1 MAAARQHDDEEDF
14 MGTFRWPVRL
24 SALDGE
30 QSADVEALVDAGAAY
45 SAMPGGLLRKLGV
58 EPDRRRRLRPA
69 DGRAVDT
76 DTGWVRMTVDGESA
90 PTVVVFGE
98 DDAPLL
104 LGAHALEGLG
114 FAVDPV
120 KKRLVPDENI
130 MY

>member
-1 MAAARQHDDEEDF
+1 
-14 MGTFRWPVRL
+14 MGMFKWPVRV

-30 QSADVEALVDAGAAY
+30 RSADVEATVDTGAAY
-45 SAMPGGLLRKLGV
+45 SALPRGLLRELGV
-58 EPDRRRRLRPA
+58 EPARSRWMRLA
-69 DGRAVDT
+69 DGRVVDSRV
-76 DTGWVRMTVDGESA
+76 GWMRVTIDGESA
-90 PTVVVFGE
+90 PTVVVFVD

-114 FAVDPV
+114 LAVDPV

>member
-1 MAAARQHDDEEDF
+1 
-14 MGTFRWPVRL
+14 MGMFKWPVRV

-30 QSADVEALVDAGAAY
+30 RSADVEATVDTGAAY
-45 SAMPGGLLRKLGV
+45 SALPRGLLRELGV
-58 EPDRRRRLRPA
+58 EPARSRWMRLA
-69 DGRAVDT
+69 DGRVVDSRI
-76 DTGWVRMTVDGESA
+76 GWMRVTIDGESA
-90 PTVVVFGE
+90 PTVVVFAD

-114 FAVDPV
+114 LAVDPV